1 MSGNNVV
8 SGWFCS
14 AALSVTIQ
22 FDDAPPVE
30 VPYGGQRNDTIPV
43 CGDANNG
50 YASIFPYAALGPGLH
65 RLRVRADGEVR
76 ADITFTVVTFG
87 LEFLSGVTGEGTITL
102 SNGQGA
108 LVEWSEAVQGFIV
121 VAVTDR
127 PVGDFSGT
135 WLHDLGLSSN
145 TCTAIATVELDF
157 TFVGTFEIIQMDSGS
172 IVFVGAPGF
181 AWTGDVDSNGDFVVF
196 RSGGMGNTGSCL
208 FDIRDTLEGNFFT
221 GVITQVIDFG
231 AIMPTVS
238 ACSGAAVPCSV
249 GYAGSISPASDLSLE
264 EKGQSLPMQG
274 WRYELTT
281 KLLQAIRA
289 VP

>member
-1 MSGNNVV
+1 MQGLGRRTFVHLSPFFVLLLFSVGTARAGHEFPIQDQIISGNNVV

-14 AALSVTIQ
+14 AALIVTIQ
-22 FDDAPPVE
+22 FDDSPPVE

-87 LEFLSGVTGEGTITL
+87 LEFLSGVTGESTIIL

-108 LVEWSEAVQGFIV
+108 LVQWSEAVQGFIV

-127 PVGDFSGT
+127 PVGNFSGT

-145 TCTAIATVELDF
+145 SCTAIPT
-157 TFVGTFEIIQMDSGS
+157 I
-172 IVFVGAPGF
+172 APPPF
-181 AWTGDVDSNGDFVVF
+181 RWD
-196 RSGGMGNTGSCL
+196 RSGWT
-208 FDIRDTLEGNFFT
+208 
-221 GVITQVIDFG
+221 
-231 AIMPTVS
+231 
-238 ACSGAAVPCSV
+238 
-249 GYAGSISPASDLSLE
+249 
-264 EKGQSLPMQG
+264 
-274 WRYELTT
+274 
-281 KLLQAIRA
+281 
-289 VP
+289 